1 MLVKNADL
9 IYAMTFMFDMIVY
22 HVVKD
27 VPMSS
32 KKKQF
37 HLYLDEELYN
47 ALMEIAP
54 GYGQAS
60 ELLRGLLAKHV
71 EEARRETKK
80 VQ

>member
-1 MLVKNADL
+1 M
-9 IYAMTFMFDMIVY
+9 
-22 HVVKD
+22 
-27 VPMSS
+27 PS

-54 GYGQAS
+54 GYGAAS

-80 VQ
+80 MQ